1 MESYKRTGEGR
12 ESEGMGGTKLNNNRF
27 RTTLML
33 GLHDMSESQEKKR
46 GGDGEEQHVGTDAE
60 SSPWADDED

>member
-12 ESEGMGGTKLNNNRF
+12 ESEGMGGTKLNNNKF

-33 GLHDMSESQEKKR
+33 GLHDMSESQKKKKR
-46 GGDGEEQHVGTDAE
+46 GGWGGAACWNGRRVESVGR
-60 SSPWADDED
+60 

>member
-12 ESEGMGGTKLNNNRF
+12 ESEGMGGTKLNNNKF

-33 GLHDMSESQEKKR
+33 GLHDMSESQKKKR
-46 GGDGEEQHVGTDAE
+46 GGWGGAACWNGRRVESVGR
-60 SSPWADDED
+60 